1 MAAGQKAPAPPVSWL
16 LLQGDERYGLG
27 REGPVPVH
35 QMVSAKNQHAKAMQP
50 GTYPI
55 RSGSCGTAEE
65 AKLNAMNLLMIKN
78 SNSQERSSPL
88 VAVSSDFKTLE
99 DAAVAGPSH
108 SGGGPGVMKHNW
120 GSQDCTDGFITGSLG
135 GGGRAA
141 EELLESPPWD
151 MGQKAWS
158 RLQAAGGNSWAW
170 CDGKLQKWQERD
182 EITAM
187 TLVVIQ
193 DIIDLE
199 DLCAAS
205 SIGLRLVLE
214 YLYTANVTLSLDTV
228 EEVLSVSKILHIPQV
243 TKLCVQFLNDQ
254 ISVQNYK
261 QVCKIAALHGLEE
274 TKKLANKYLVEDVL
288 LLNFEEMRALLD
300 SLPPPVESELAL
312 FQMSVLW
319 LEHDRETRMQYAPD
333 LMKRLRFALIPA
345 PELVERAQLFVGLQR
360 LKSFYV
366 MRFVDVSKIHCPI
379 TCSCWVWAGLL
390 ALFVSTLPSVSKYLK
405 FNLAL
410 LQLRIRSNKK
420 MLLLVGGLPPGPD
433 RLPSNLV
440 QYYDDEKKTWK
451 ILTIMPYNSAHH
463 CVVEVEN
470 FLFVLGGEDQ
480 WNPNGKHSTNFVSR
494 YDPRFNSW
502 IQLPPMQERRA
513 SFYACRLDKN
523 LYVIG
528 GRNETGYLSSVECY
542 NLETNEWR
550 YVSSLPQPLAAH
562 AGAVHNG
569 KIYISGGVHN
579 GEYVPWLYCYD
590 PVMDVWARKQDMNT
604 KRAIHTLAVMNDRLY
619 AIGGNHLKGFSH
631 LDVMLVEC
639 YDPKGDQWN
648 ILQTPILE
656 GRSGP
661 GCAVLDDSI
670 YLVGGYS
677 WSMGAYKS
685 STICYSPEKGTWT
698 ELEGDVAEPLA
709 GPACSTVILPAC
721 VPYNK

>member
-1 MAAGQKAPAPPVSWL
+1 MSRSGDRTSTFDPAHSDTLLHGLNLLWRKQLFCDVTLTAQGQHFHCHKAVLASCSQYFRSLFSSHSAISNNEGGKGDQGSSGTPSSSPDDKLVTPSARPINNLV
-16 LLQGDERYGLG
+16 LQG
-27 REGPVPVH
+27 
-35 QMVSAKNQHAKAMQP
+35 
-50 GTYPI
+50 
-55 RSGSCGTAEE
+55 C
-65 AKLNAMNLLMIKN
+65 
-78 SNSQERSSPL
+78 
-88 VAVSSDFKTLE
+88 
-99 DAAVAGPSH
+99 
-108 SGGGPGVMKHNW
+108 
-120 GSQDCTDGFITGSLG
+120 
-135 GGGRAA
+135 
-141 EELLESPPWD
+141 
-151 MGQKAWS
+151 
-158 RLQAAGGNSWAW
+158 
-170 CDGKLQKWQERD
+170 
-182 EITAM
+182 
-187 TLVVIQ
+187 
-193 DIIDLE
+193 
-199 DLCAAS
+199 S

-228 EEVLSVSKILHIPQV
+228 EEVLSVSKILNIPQI
-243 TKLCVQFLNDQ
+243 TKLSVQFLNDQ

-261 QVCKIAALHGLEE
+261 QICKIAALHGLDE

-288 LLNFEEMRALLD
+288 LLNFEEMCAMLD
-300 SLPPPVESELAL
+300 ALPPPVESELAL

-319 LEHDRETRMQYAPD
+319 LEHDRETRMHYAPD

-345 PELVERAQLFVGLQR
+345 PELVERVQSVDF
-360 LKSFYV
+360 
-366 MRFVDVSKIHCPI
+366 MRNDPVCQKLLLDAMNYHLMPFRQHCKQ
-379 TCSCWVWAGLL
+379 TTAS
-390 ALFVSTLPSVSKYLK
+390 
-405 FNLAL
+405 
-410 LQLRIRSNKK
+410 RIRSNKR

-470 FLFVLGGEDQ
+470 FLLLLGGEDQ

-513 SFYACRLDKN
+513 SFFACRLDKH

-528 GRNETGYLSSVECY
+528 GRNETGYLSSVESY
-542 NLETNEWR
+542 NLDTNEWK

-579 GEYVPWLYCYD
+579 GEYVSWLYCYD
-590 PVMDVWARKQDMNT
+590 PLMDVWARKQDMNT
-604 KRAIHTLAVMNDRLY
+604 KRAIHTLAGMNDRLY

-670 YLVGGYS
+670 FLVGGYS

-685 STICYSPEKGTWT
+685 STICYTPEKATWT
-698 ELEGDVAEPLA
+698 ELEGEVAEPLA

-721 VPYNK
+721 LPFNK

>member
-1 MAAGQKAPAPPVSWL
+1 PHAPPEEPGTPSSSPEDKL
-16 LLQGDERYGLG
+16 LASPRAINNLVLQG
-27 REGPVPVH
+27 
-35 QMVSAKNQHAKAMQP
+35 
-50 GTYPI
+50 
-55 RSGSCGTAEE
+55 C
-65 AKLNAMNLLMIKN
+65 
-78 SNSQERSSPL
+78 
-88 VAVSSDFKTLE
+88 
-99 DAAVAGPSH
+99 
-108 SGGGPGVMKHNW
+108 
-120 GSQDCTDGFITGSLG
+120 
-135 GGGRAA
+135 
-141 EELLESPPWD
+141 
-151 MGQKAWS
+151 
-158 RLQAAGGNSWAW
+158 
-170 CDGKLQKWQERD
+170 
-182 EITAM
+182 
-187 TLVVIQ
+187 
-193 DIIDLE
+193 
-199 DLCAAS
+199 S

-300 SLPPPVESELAL
+300 SLPPPGASSLSFPQLRDEKETQLDRTQLLMQTLPVVILIQSMIKQKKELSD
-312 FQMSVLW
+312 FSQYIMMSIRKVGRQFPINAISI
-319 LEHDRETRMQYAPD
+319 HM
-333 LMKRLRFALIPA
+333 RLS
-345 PELVERAQLFVGLQR
+345 GLQ
-360 LKSFYV
+360 KSF
-366 MRFVDVSKIHCPI
+366 RK
-379 TCSCWVWAGLL
+379 
-390 ALFVSTLPSVSKYLK
+390 
-405 FNLAL
+405 
-410 LQLRIRSNKK
+410 RIRSNKK

-562 AGAVHNG
+562 AGAG
-569 KIYISGGVHN
+569 PKGYIYFAGGVHN

>member
-1 MAAGQKAPAPPVSWL
+1 MRGAGERGSGVGGRKDSPARFKGVSGKLAKLSGDGEANSLRSRLEEGLKPGAPSQL
-16 LLQGDERYGLG
+16 
-27 REGPVPVH
+27 
-35 QMVSAKNQHAKAMQP
+35 AMS
-50 GTYPI
+50 
-55 RSGSCGTAEE
+55 RSGDRTSTF
-65 AKLNAMNLLMIKN
+65 
-78 SNSQERSSPL
+78 
-88 VAVSSDFKTLE
+88 D
-99 DAAVAGPSH
+99 PSH
-108 SGGGPGVMKHNW
+108 SDNLLHGLNLLWRKQLFCDVTLTAQGQQFHCHKAVLASC
-120 GSQDCTDGFITGSLG
+120 SQYFRSLFSSHPPLG
-135 GGGRAA
+135 GGVGGQDGLGAPKDQQQQQPQQQPPQQQQQPPQEEPGTPSSSPDDKLLTSPRAINN
-141 EELLESPPWD
+141 LV
-151 MGQKAWS
+151 
-158 RLQAAGGNSWAW
+158 LQG
-170 CDGKLQKWQERD
+170 C
-182 EITAM
+182 
-187 TLVVIQ
+187 
-193 DIIDLE
+193 
-199 DLCAAS
+199 S

-345 PELVERAQLFVGLQR
+345 PELVERVQSVDF
-360 LKSFYV
+360 
-366 MRFVDVSKIHCPI
+366 MRTDPVCQKLLLDAMNYHLMPFRQHCRQ
-379 TCSCWVWAGLL
+379 SL
-390 ALFVSTLPSVSKYLK
+390 AS
-405 FNLAL
+405 
-410 LQLRIRSNKK
+410 RIRSNKK

-451 ILTIMPYNSAHH
+451 ILTR
-463 CVVEVEN
+463 
-470 FLFVLGGEDQ
+470 
-480 WNPNGKHSTNFVSR
+480 KHSTNFVSR

-513 SFYACRLDKN
+513 SFYACRLDKH

-685 STICYSPEKGTWT
+685 STICYCPEKGTWT

-709 GPACSTVILPAC
+709 GPACATVILPAC

>member
-1 MAAGQKAPAPPVSWL
+1 MS
-16 LLQGDERYGLG
+16 
-27 REGPVPVH
+27 
-35 QMVSAKNQHAKAMQP
+35 
-50 GTYPI
+50 
-55 RSGSCGTAEE
+55 RSGDRTSTF
-65 AKLNAMNLLMIKN
+65 
-78 SNSQERSSPL
+78 
-88 VAVSSDFKTLE
+88 D
-99 DAAVAGPSH
+99 PSH
-108 SGGGPGVMKHNW
+108 SDNLLHGLNLLWRKQLFCDVTLTAQGQQFHCHKAVLASC
-120 GSQDCTDGFITGSLG
+120 SQYFRSLFSSHPPLG
-135 GGGRAA
+135 GGVGGQDGLGAPKDQQQQPQQEPPAQNTPPQQQQPPPQEEPGTPSSSPDDKLLTSPRAINN
-141 EELLESPPWD
+141 LV
-151 MGQKAWS
+151 
-158 RLQAAGGNSWAW
+158 LQG
-170 CDGKLQKWQERD
+170 C
-182 EITAM
+182 
-187 TLVVIQ
+187 
-193 DIIDLE
+193 
-199 DLCAAS
+199 S

-319 LEHDRETRMQYAPD
+319 LEQDRETRMQYAPD
-333 LMKRLRFALIPA
+333 LMKRLRFALT
-345 PELVERAQLFVGLQR
+345 ER
-360 LKSFYV
+360 LKTNANNSEGV
-366 MRFVDVSKIHCPI
+366 EKVDFRVPERSIGC
-379 TCSCWVWAGLL
+379 G
-390 ALFVSTLPSVSKYLK
+390 K
-405 FNLAL
+405 FLVFMMHY
-410 LQLRIRSNKK
+410 QQIPRKIRSNKK

-513 SFYACRLDKN
+513 SFYACRLDKH

-542 NLETNEWR
+542 NLDTNEWR

-685 STICYSPEKGTWT
+685 STICYCPEKGTWT

-709 GPACSTVILPAC
+709 GPACATVILPAC

>member
-1 MAAGQKAPAPPVSWL
+1 GLGPGAQDGLGGPPKEPPPPAAGAPPQPQEEPGTPSSSPEDKL
-16 LLQGDERYGLG
+16 LASPRAINNLVLQG
-27 REGPVPVH
+27 
-35 QMVSAKNQHAKAMQP
+35 
-50 GTYPI
+50 
-55 RSGSCGTAEE
+55 C
-65 AKLNAMNLLMIKN
+65 
-78 SNSQERSSPL
+78 
-88 VAVSSDFKTLE
+88 
-99 DAAVAGPSH
+99 
-108 SGGGPGVMKHNW
+108 
-120 GSQDCTDGFITGSLG
+120 
-135 GGGRAA
+135 
-141 EELLESPPWD
+141 
-151 MGQKAWS
+151 
-158 RLQAAGGNSWAW
+158 
-170 CDGKLQKWQERD
+170 
-182 EITAM
+182 
-187 TLVVIQ
+187 
-193 DIIDLE
+193 
-199 DLCAAS
+199 S

-345 PELVERAQLFVGLQR
+345 PELVERVQSVDFMRTDPVCQKLLLGALNYRHEKIGWVGRGSYSLGVVCRLQDACSSSRHQWFGPVSSSQDLPAEQQLDACTAA
-360 LKSFYV
+360 SA
-366 MRFVDVSKIHCPI
+366 VDEEGVPSTMCGYSRSTASQCP
-379 TCSCWVWAGLL
+379 G
-390 ALFVSTLPSVSKYLK
+390 
-405 FNLAL
+405 
-410 LQLRIRSNKK
+410 QRIRSNKK